1 MENFYSKDSVFELDV
16 VKQEEKYNSF
26 KERLSEFEG
35 IETLEE
41 AINLAKKILPVNNEI
56 TRFNVG
62 NANITIVNRK
72 DNLRISLDSD
82 KEFISYDFV

>member
-41 AINLAKKILPVNNEI
+41 AINLAKKILPVPP
-56 TRFNVG
+56 
-62 NANITIVNRK
+62 
-72 DNLRISLDSD
+72 
-82 KEFISYDFV
+82 

>member
-62 NANITIVNRK
+62 NAKITIVNRK